1 MICITGGTIH
11 TGKGEVLE
19 NTDILIDNGK
29 IVEVGKDLKGKAEG
43 FIDASGKVILPGF
56 IDAMSELGM
65 AVRRGEVRDNDEKSD
80 PLTPHLKALYAYDGD
95 CVSEQAPYTNGIT
108 DRKSTRLNSSH
119 EIPSRMPSSA

>member
-1 MICITGGTIH
+1 MICITGGTVH

-43 FIDASGKVILPGF
+43 FIDAAGKVILPGF

-80 PLTPHLKALYAYDGD
+80 PLTPH
-95 CVSEQAPYTNGIT
+95 
-108 DRKSTRLNSSH
+108 
-119 EIPSRMPSSA
+119 